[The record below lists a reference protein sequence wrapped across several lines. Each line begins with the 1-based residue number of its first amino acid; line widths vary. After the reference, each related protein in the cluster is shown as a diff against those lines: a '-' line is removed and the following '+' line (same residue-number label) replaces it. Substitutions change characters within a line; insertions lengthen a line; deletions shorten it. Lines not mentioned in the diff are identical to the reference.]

1 MGIDKLKGTGVALVT
16 PFNEDMSIDFN
27 GLNRVLDH
35 VVDGKVDYL
44 VVLGSTGEAAT
55 LTWDEKLKVLDF
67 IIKKNTNKLPI
78 VFGLG
83 GNNTMA
89 LVDQLKSIEKYPID
103 AILSASPHYNKP
115 SQKGIKAHYS
125 MLADESSFPV
135 ILYNVPSRTA
145 SNVAAE
151 TTIELSKHPN
161 IIGIKEASGD
171 LHQCGKI
178 ISSTSDDF
186 LMISGDDGLTLPI
199 LALGGDGVISV
210 IANLLP
216 HEFAKMVNDSLA
228 GDFKKSSK
236 THGKLIPFYELL
248 SKEGNPVSLKTGME
262 ASGIIDRYVRLPLV
276 AGSNEL
282 LADFKNKA

>member
-16 PFNEDMSIDFN
+16 PFNKDMSIDFN
-27 GLNRVLDH
+27 GLERVLDH

-67 IIKKNTNKLPI
+67 IIEQNSNHLPI

-89 LVDQLKSIEKYPID
+89 LIDQLKSIEKYPID

-115 SQKGIKAHYS
+115 SQKGIRAHYS
-125 MLADESSFPV
+125 ILANESRFPV

-145 SNVAAE
+145 SNLTSE
-151 TTIELSKHPN
+151 TTIELSKHSN

-171 LHQCGKI
+171 LHQCGEI
-178 ISSTSDDF
+178 ISGTSDDF

-216 HEFAKMVNDSLA
+216 HEFVKMVNDSLA
-228 GDFKKSSK
+228 GDFKNSSK
-236 THGKLIPFYELL
+236 IHRELIPFYELL

-262 ASGIIDRYVRLPLV
+262 AKGIIDRYVRLPLV
-276 AGSNEL
+276 AGSEEL
-282 LADFKNKA
+282 LAAFKHKA